1 MAEEEN
7 YKTIAQNRRATHDYE
22 INQRWEAG
30 IALTGTE
37 IKSVREGRVNIREAY
52 ARPIKSELWLIGANI
67 AAYGPGGPF
76 GHEPDRTRKL
86 LLHHKELAEIER
98 AIGERGL
105 TLVPLRLYL
114 KHGLAKV
121 ELGLGRGRKVYDKRQ
136 AIAKRDAD
144 RQMQRAVR
152 HVADGRR

>member
-1 MAEEEN
+1 MPARS
-7 YKTIAQNRRATHDYE
+7 KASSGSSAPTSLPTARA
-22 INQRWEAG
+22 AP
-30 IALTGTE
+30 L
-37 IKSVREGRVNIREAY
+37 
-52 ARPIKSELWLIGANI
+52 
-67 AAYGPGGPF
+67 

-152 HVADGRR
+152 HAADGRR